1 VVVVAVLAVFSPTS
15 NVIAAGNELVAWAL
29 FASTV
34 SVLDGFLGIVDAVLF
49 DMSTPRPML
58 FAARSLFGGFRSH
71 RNLSGRGER
80 PRESSQVIFHKWPER
95 IWVRGITIMISA
107 ASGDA
112 CEHLSRKDLT
122 MAKGNNSQG
131 KDKKKAK
138 AKAPAK
144 PAPKA
149 AAKKK

>member
-1 VVVVAVLAVFSPTS
+1 
-15 NVIAAGNELVAWAL
+15 
-29 FASTV
+29 
-34 SVLDGFLGIVDAVLF
+34 
-49 DMSTPRPML
+49 
-58 FAARSLFGGFRSH
+58 
-71 RNLSGRGER
+71 
-80 PRESSQVIFHKWPER
+80 
-95 IWVRGITIMISA
+95 MIGA
-107 ASGDA
+107 ASADA
-112 CEHLSRKDLT
+112 CKHFSRMDFT